1 MEGNIE
7 YIEKLIIKNI
17 INDSLFCTLLSNTA
31 ESRFFESNM
40 ASEIFSI
47 VSKHYIKYLELP
59 SIDTVIN
66 SSKNPDTLKSYLLD
80 VKEITESNDKFIYD
94 VTEN

>member
-1 MEGNIE
+1 
-7 YIEKLIIKNI
+7 
-17 INDSLFCTLLSNTA
+17 
-31 ESRFFESNM
+31 M